1 MQTILNGITVEQEE
15 KTEGTLEVMSNKYSR
30 DLLRVT
36 QTIPKPAFKIA
47 EETKIPIST
56 VYRRI
61 QKLQDVGL
69 IRSSGEITLEG
80 KRHSRYQSKVKAIS
94 AKIAGEFIHVE
105 IVPNPPPAS
114 QKWGV

>member
-15 KTEGTLEVMSNKYSR
+15 KTEGILEVMSNKYSR

-61 QKLQDVGL
+61 QKLQDVGVVR
-69 IRSSGEITLEG
+69 ISGEINLEG
-80 KRHSRYQSKVKAIS
+80 KKHFLYHSKVKAIS
-94 AKIAGEFIHVE
+94 TKIAGESINME
-105 IVPNPPPAS
+105 IIPNPPLTP
-114 QKWGV
+114 QRWGV